1 MNNLNKLKNDLEA
14 KAQADYENNSDNYI
28 EGEFT
33 EEDQAVIDQMKAEQE
48 DHVVVVSDQDADGNT
63 VQQPISEYAKSL
75 DERVTE
81 IKDQFGNS
89 EIIKT
94 VNSGDIVKSTEE
106 LQEEV
111 KNQAIQMYRQLANQH
126 QENETLTDEQL
137 IDMNNRTI
145 ERLMD
150 YFKLPRLTSDDILPK
165 LKKMTLRQLVT
176 ILPTDF
182 VYTYISDREV
192 QANNTNAKER
202 LLAAIGYLTVTGP
215 EMDYLNEYI
224 ENENKLALVSQR
236 ILRCQ
241 MDFAEMLKD
250 EKTLSELVSKTIEIA
265 PNDETFWSK
274 YIKLPNRIHNEFAQ
288 RAVLQQKYLE
298 AYTKLLEEY
307 PVDTDDDKTN
317 AFNQKARAVI
327 QEEIDEAK
335 AKSEV
340 YQSITNLD
348 LLKELYTTLSDRYM
362 NHGKLNQ
369 KFLEKE
375 CMNAIDRAKRCK
387 QNVPYPGYNGNMV
400 SKKTDFIYRQYMREY
415 VKMLSNYNTTLLDVY
430 QREATATGTTPDT
443 KIQAIALPPYD
454 GQTVHKVFALVL
466 SILMGRVMKKCTE
479 NTATKYDAII
489 LDSYFKIFCSLGMDI
504 YTMTEIWE
512 LVSPLV
518 KYLLENVKF
527 DSKFGW

>member
-150 YFKLPRLTSDDILPK
+150 YFKLPRLTSDDILPR

-192 QANNTNAKER
+192 QANNANAKER

-224 ENENKLALVSQR
+224 AVSYTH
-236 ILRCQ
+236 L
-241 MDFAEMLKD
+241 
-250 EKTLSELVSKTIEIA
+250 TLPTIA
-265 PNDETFWSK
+265 
-274 YIKLPNRIHNEFAQ
+274 
-288 RAVLQQKYLE
+288 
-298 AYTKLLEEY
+298 
-307 PVDTDDDKTN
+307 
-317 AFNQKARAVI
+317 
-327 QEEIDEAK
+327 
-335 AKSEV
+335 
-340 YQSITNLD
+340 
-348 LLKELYTTLSDRYM
+348 
-362 NHGKLNQ
+362 
-369 KFLEKE
+369 
-375 CMNAIDRAKRCK
+375 
-387 QNVPYPGYNGNMV
+387 
-400 SKKTDFIYRQYMREY
+400 
-415 VKMLSNYNTTLLDVY
+415 
-430 QREATATGTTPDT
+430 
-443 KIQAIALPPYD
+443 
-454 GQTVHKVFALVL
+454 
-466 SILMGRVMKKCTE
+466 
-479 NTATKYDAII
+479 
-489 LDSYFKIFCSLGMDI
+489 
-504 YTMTEIWE
+504 
-512 LVSPLV
+512 
-518 KYLLENVKF
+518 
-527 DSKFGW
+527 